1 MQLRSR
7 DTVNLSEQ
15 EETFA
20 TIVSR
25 LDDPEDRIDR
35 RGTPAACVLGLF
47 GALLAL
53 VAVGAD
59 WSLWVGVVGL
69 SALAAADMIGGVI
82 LKRWLGRPR
91 LAASP

>member
-1 MQLRSR
+1 M
-7 DTVNLSEQ
+7 TLSER
-15 EETFA
+15 EEAFA

-35 RGTPAACVLGLF
+35 RATLAACVLGLF
-47 GALLAL
+47 GAVLAL

>member
-1 MQLRSR
+1 M
-7 DTVNLSEQ
+7 DLSEQ

-20 TIVSR
+20 SIVGR

-35 RGTPAACVLGLF
+35 RATLAACVLSLF
-47 GALLAL
+47 GAVLAL

-69 SALAAADMIGGVI
+69 SAMAAADMMGGVI

-91 LAASP
+91 LASWP

>member
-15 EETFA
+15 EETFHH
-20 TIVSR
+20 R
-25 LDDPEDRIDR
+25 QPLGRPRGQNR
-35 RGTPAACVLGLF
+35 PPGTPAACVLGLF

-53 VAVGAD
+53 VAAGAD

-91 LAASP
+91 LADSP